1 MLGKIRWTHTYSGGE
16 YVYLVVIAYYIEVM
30 TKNEDTLLVPR
41 SRHPYSCDDVY
52 RRLN

>member
-1 MLGKIRWTHTYSGGE
+1 MLGNLGRHTHIRGGE

-41 SRHPYSCDDVY
+41 SRHPYLCDDVY